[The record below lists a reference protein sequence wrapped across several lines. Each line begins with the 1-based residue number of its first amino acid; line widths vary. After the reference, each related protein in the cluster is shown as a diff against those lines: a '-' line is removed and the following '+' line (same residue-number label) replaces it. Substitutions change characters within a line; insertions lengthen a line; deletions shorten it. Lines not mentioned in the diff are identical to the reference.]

1 MERALNVLVIDD
13 SDDDRE
19 LYRRVLKLA
28 FGDRLNLLE
37 ETNGESGLDAIE
49 KAEPHCVLLDYSLPG
64 RNGIEV
70 LKRIRNK
77 HLHLPIIL
85 LTGQGNEAIAAQSIK
100 EGAQD
105 YITKGEIT
113 AEALSRAIR
122 TAIENGAQQKR
133 ITEQHLALEIFT
145 QALAHDLKEPVH
157 TICSFAKLACDR
169 EIESDKRDKYMR
181 HIRGAGERMTVLID
195 TLLSYTQLD
204 GLGEPRHEI
213 FSLNE
218 AVTAAEAN
226 LLALFGERDTMMSVG
241 PLPEVT
247 ACRVQI
253 VQVLQNLMSN
263 AVSHSLGPV
272 HIRIG
277 VERDGEA
284 MRIFVRDD
292 GPGIASEYQ
301 RQIFEPF
308 RRLNRANAHC
318 GLGLAICKKIV
329 EAHGGKIG
337 CESKIGQGSNF
348 FFNLCEAAATVNT
361 SAGEERIAEMRDLPE
376 NMTMANVLLVDDLDQ
391 HIMLARAVLTGP
403 LGMRCN
409 FLVAHDGK
417 EGLTTI
423 RDQSGKN
430 DPVDLILLDINMP
443 VMNGFEMLDAIG
455 HDVELCRTPV
465 VMCSGSAWEK
475 DKERARMLGAVGFLT
490 KPVFFKDLQ
499 PIIARSSSL
508 RLCQNDTGQFI
519 LMRVGLTTEGNG
531 AHGSVRWKEQG
542 SSGCR
547 SALRAQL
554 Q

>member
-1 MERALNVLVIDD
+1 MEHLLNVLVIDD
-13 SDDDRE
+13 SDDDRK
-19 LYRRVLKLA
+19 LYQRVLRLA

-64 RNGIEV
+64 RDGIEV
-70 LKRIRNK
+70 LRRIRNK
-77 HLHLPIIL
+77 HLHLPIII
-85 LTGQGNEAIAAQSIK
+85 LTGQGNEAIAARSIK

-105 YITKGEIT
+105 YITKSEIT
-113 AEALSRAIR
+113 PEALKRAIR
-122 TAIENGAQQKR
+122 TAIENGTQQKR
-133 ITEQHLALEIFT
+133 INEQHLALETFT

-157 TICSFAKLACDR
+157 TICSFVKLACDC
-169 EIESDKRDKYMR
+169 EIESDKRDEYMH

-204 GLGEPRHEI
+204 GLGEPQHEV

-218 AVTAAEAN
+218 AVTAAKAN
-226 LLALFGERDTMMSVG
+226 LLALFGERDTMTSVG

-247 ACRVQI
+247 ACRIQI

-263 AVSHSLGPV
+263 AVSHSLRPV

-292 GPGIASEYQ
+292 GPGIAPEYQ

-308 RRLNRANAHC
+308 RRLNRANTRC

-337 CESKIGQGSNF
+337 CESEIGHGSNF
-348 FFNLCEAAATVNT
+348 FFNLRGAAATVNT

-376 NMTMANVLLVDDLDQ
+376 NMTRANVLLVDDLDE
-391 HIMLARAVLTGP
+391 HIMLARAFLTGP
-403 LGMRCN
+403 EGMCCN
-409 FLVAHDGK
+409 FLVAYDGK
-417 EGLTTI
+417 QGLTTI
-423 RDQSGKN
+423 RDQSAKN

-455 HDVELCRTPV
+455 HDVDLCRIPV
-465 VMCSGSAWEK
+465 VMCSGSTWEK
-475 DKERARMLGAVGFLT
+475 DRERARMMGAVGFLT
-490 KPVFFKDLQ
+490 KPVFFEDLQ
-499 PIIARSSSL
+499 PIIAKCSSIHLSHEGPGL
-508 RLCQNDTGQFI
+508 PV
-519 LMRVGLTTEGNG
+519 LMRVAPQKEVTEHSKVHPSL
-531 AHGSVRWKEQG
+531 A
-542 SSGCR
+542 
-547 SALRAQL
+547 SALPGVLRAKKL
-554 Q
+554 